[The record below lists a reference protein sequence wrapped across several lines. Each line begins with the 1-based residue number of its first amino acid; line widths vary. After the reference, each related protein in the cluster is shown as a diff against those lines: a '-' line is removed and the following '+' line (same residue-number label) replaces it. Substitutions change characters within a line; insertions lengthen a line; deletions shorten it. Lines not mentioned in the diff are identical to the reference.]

1 MGFFKDMAKKQTAFE
16 VIGGQNYFNKA
27 MANMYKMV
35 EEKNEGEGIVT
46 IQKKL
51 YYFLGINKNISHER
65 SAGKTGAGAVIGTVL
80 APGIGTIIGGAIGAK
95 KKDTSTFFLD
105 FADYETKQKFT
116 VQVKPI
122 KNTTDISSFRVS
134 NIRIE
139 DDSVTSSA
147 DELLKFKALLDADA
161 ITQEEFDAKKKELLG
176 L

>member
-1 MGFFKDMAKKQTAFE
+1 MLKNMFKKQTAFE

-35 EEKNEGEGIVT
+35 EEKNKGEGIVT

-122 KNTTDISSFRVS
+122 KNTTDISSFRVA
-134 NIRIE
+134 NIQIE
-139 DDSVTSSA
+139 DVIDNSTSVT
-147 DELLKFKALLDADA
+147 DELKKFKELLDLDA
-161 ITQEEFDAKKKELLG
+161 ITQEEYEAKKKELLR

>member
-1 MGFFKDMAKKQTAFE
+1 MLKSMFKKQTAFE
-16 VIGGQNYFNKA
+16 VIGGKNYFNKA

-51 YYFLGINKNISHER
+51 YYFLGINKNITHER

-105 FADYETKQKFT
+105 FADFETKQKFT

-134 NIRIE
+134 NIQIKDE
-139 DDSVTSSA
+139 VNNTTSAA
-147 DELLKFKALLDADA
+147 DELIKFKTLLDADA